1 MTIKRGIFFF
11 TILKRLET
19 NIRVRYPLIIMP
31 FKDLN
36 KKRAYARELY
46 QKQRN
51 LAVKRVSRRKKE
63 IKKWIEDYKK
73 MLKCSSCGEN
83 HPGTL
88 DFHHKNQKDK
98 EKGIC
103 YFVSNGYSI
112 YKIKNEIQK
121 CQTLCSNCHRKLH
134 YQTAIFKR
142 H

>member
-1 MTIKRGIFFF
+1 
-11 TILKRLET
+11 
-19 NIRVRYPLIIMP
+19 MP
-31 FKDLN
+31 FKNLN

-51 LAVKRVSRRKKE
+51 LAVKRVARRKKE
-63 IKKWIEDYKK
+63 IKNWIEDYKK
-73 MLKCSSCGEN
+73 TLKCSSCGEN
-83 HPGTL
+83 HPATL

-112 YKIKNEIQK
+112 DKIENEIQK
-121 CQTLCSNCHRKLH
+121 CQILCSNCHRKLH
-134 YQTAIFKR
+134 YKTAIFKR